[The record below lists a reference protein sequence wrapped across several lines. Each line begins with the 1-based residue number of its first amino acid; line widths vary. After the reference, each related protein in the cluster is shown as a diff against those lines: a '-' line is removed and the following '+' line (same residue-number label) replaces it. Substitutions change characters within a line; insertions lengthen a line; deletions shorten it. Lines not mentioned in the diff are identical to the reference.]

1 MANKVTSKRNNSAKK
16 VSHSHIRTNKTQK
29 LNFQKVTV
37 DGVTFKTTAREA
49 RTFKKNNATV
59 DKAVEKIAA

>member
-1 MANKVTSKRNNSAKK
+1 MANKVTSKSKNFANNK
-16 VSHSHIRTNKTQK
+16 SHANNKTKRQQK

-49 RTFKKNNATV
+49 L
-59 DKAVEKIAA
+59 